1 MAKHSSNI
9 LELAAR
15 GAKHRYEELQAEIAA
30 LVKTFPHLRAK
41 KGGKRPFPFALEARE
56 LPHAPRKR
64 RKMSAKAR
72 KAIGDAQRARW
83 AKQRAGQKK

>member
-15 GAKHRYEELQAEIAA
+15 GAKHRYEELQTEISA
-30 LVKTFPHLRAK
+30 LVKTFPHLRAQ
-41 KGGKRPFPFALEARE
+41 KGGNPFPFALEARE

-64 RKMSAKAR
+64 RKLSAKAR
-72 KAIGDAQRARW
+72 KAIGDAQRKRW
-83 AKQRAGQKK
+83 AKQKAGQKK